1 MFPEQ
6 ESPSGSMHNK
16 LFLELCQCISAPA
29 IGVPCDLPQNMR
41 GQVPLTQEHFLD
53 SLRIWGGLAL
63 PSPLNAPSQCYSFL
77 GRHWA
82 HLCHQNFT
90 SKSKM
95 VLD

>member
-1 MFPEQ
+1 
-6 ESPSGSMHNK
+6 
-16 LFLELCQCISAPA
+16 
-29 IGVPCDLPQNMR
+29 MR

-53 SLRIWGGLAL
+53 SLRIWGGTAL

-95 VLD
+95 VLKDETAHAVFVVISKLVEMLEE